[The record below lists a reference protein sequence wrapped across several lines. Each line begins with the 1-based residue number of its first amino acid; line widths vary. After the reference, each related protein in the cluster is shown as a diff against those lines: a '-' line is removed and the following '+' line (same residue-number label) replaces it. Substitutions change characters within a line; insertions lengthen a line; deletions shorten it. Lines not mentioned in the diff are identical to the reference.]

1 MERLKNH
8 NANLRTT
15 PCVETGRLNSHT
27 RDLHIFIDLICL
39 DFMAYVIVALL
50 VCGYGYRL

>member
-39 DFMAYVIVALL
+39 DFMAYVIVGLL